1 MLFFNWYGYR
11 IITSLMESQ
20 ADQQLEAR
28 LDSQQYDEAELIEV
42 KIPLQ
47 VPYQISQPEFERH
60 YGEVEVDGKH
70 YTYVKSKVVDGFL
83 VLKCI
88 ANSAKDE
95 IKAAG
100 SNYYKKANGLDQQS
114 SDKKGGD
121 YAGFAKSFWSEY
133 SNKTVYPELSVIVE
147 QSRHSFPIFTQTLPV
162 CYSEV
167 TGQPPEMDV

>member
-11 IITSLMESQ
+11 IFTSLMETR

-28 LDSQQYDEAELIEV
+28 LDNQEYDEAELIEV

-60 YGEVEVDGKH
+60 YGEVEVDGKY

-121 YAGFAKSFWSEY
+121 YSGFAKNFWSEY
-133 SNKTVYPELSVIVE
+133 SNKTLYPELSMIAR
-147 QSRHSFPIFTQTLPV
+147 QSRHSFPVFSQTLPV
-162 CYSEV
+162 CYTEV
-167 TGQPPEMDV
+167 AGQPPELPA